1 MMSRHF
7 SSMHLGAA
15 MLALATTVHEREPAT
30 GLSEEDEAHIFD
42 GARRIAKITGHTF
55 DEAERSIRLSLAR
68 EFQRDPLTSVPKYV
82 EQMVSVLTLVSEP
95 ADAPAKHHQRDRSVY
110 AREPRNAYERALLVR
125 WPHALDNR
133 RRASNSAEFSVVA
146 HGLGATDE
154 EIREMIA
161 AINGRKP

>member
-1 MMSRHF
+1 MSSRHF
-7 SSMHLGAA
+7 SLIHVGAA
-15 MLALATTVHEREPAT
+15 MLALATTAHEREPAT
-30 GLSEEDEAHIFD
+30 GLSEEEEATIFD
-42 GARRIAKITGHTF
+42 GARRIAKVTGHTF
-55 DEAERSIRLSLAR
+55 DESERSIRMSLAR

-82 EQMVSVLTLVSEP
+82 AQMIQILTLVSEP
-95 ADAPAKHHQRDRSVY
+95 AEAPAPTERTVC
-110 AREPRNAYERALLVR
+110 ARAPRNAYEAALLKR

-154 EIREMIA
+154 EIRAMIA